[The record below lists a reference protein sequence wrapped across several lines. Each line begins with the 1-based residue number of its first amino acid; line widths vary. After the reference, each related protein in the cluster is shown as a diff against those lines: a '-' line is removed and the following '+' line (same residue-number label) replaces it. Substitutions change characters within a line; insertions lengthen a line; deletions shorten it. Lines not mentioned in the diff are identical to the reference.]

1 MELRSTVTLLIS
13 KLTYRYIRYDGSQG
27 QCSSIAAMPFS
38 GTLGR
43 GQFGLRMLNDKKKIG
58 KRKKKEW
65 RREKGEGRMEN
76 EEWGMGAP
84 SFSILQFVIRKLFP
98 ATN

>member
-38 GTLGR
+38 GTFGR
-43 GQFGLRMLNDKKKIG
+43 GQFGLRVLNDKKKIG
-58 KRKKKEW
+58 IREKKEW
-65 RREKGEGRMEN
+65 RMEN
-76 EEWGMGAP
+76 GEWGMGNGGAI
-84 SFSILQFVIRKLFP
+84 ILYSPICYSKIIP
-98 ATN
+98 CN